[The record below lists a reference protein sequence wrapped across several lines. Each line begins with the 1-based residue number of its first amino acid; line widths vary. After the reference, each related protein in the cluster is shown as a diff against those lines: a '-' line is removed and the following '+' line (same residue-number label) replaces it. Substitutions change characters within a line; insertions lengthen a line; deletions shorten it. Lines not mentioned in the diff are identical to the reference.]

1 MSEPLHIRFRADLL
15 EPLALLLLRGA
26 PDEDRHISFVG
37 EAARAERP
45 DAGLCAWHGDLIVIS
60 RPATLNFTRQSLAAI
75 SNALLMRPD
84 DFEPSEVFV
93 DIRSSDHAPW
103 LCEMR
108 LEPFPENPI
117 DAVIYHVA
125 EVDLTLGAEDG

>member
-15 EPLALLLLRGA
+15 EPLALFLLAGERGEDCQIQFA
-26 PDEDRHISFVG
+26 PDT
-37 EAARAERP
+37 ATAERP
-45 DAGLCAWHGDLIVIS
+45 CGGLRAWHGDQLVSS
-60 RPATLNFTRQSLAAI
+60 RPAVLNFTRQSLAAI
-75 SNALLMRPD
+75 STAILMRPEG
-84 DFEPSEVFV
+84 FAPSDVFV
-93 DIRSSDHAPW
+93 DIRSSDRSPW

-125 EVDLTLGAEDG
+125 EVDLTLEAGGA